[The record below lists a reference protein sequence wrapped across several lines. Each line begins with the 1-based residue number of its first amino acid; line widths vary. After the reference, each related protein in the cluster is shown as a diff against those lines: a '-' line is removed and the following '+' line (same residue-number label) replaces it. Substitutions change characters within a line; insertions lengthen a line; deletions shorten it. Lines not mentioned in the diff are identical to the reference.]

1 MPVLLPVS
9 ISVEWASCP
18 PDNKHETG
26 KMPVLQPIASMPI
39 ASMPSLPL
47 LPT

>member
-18 PDNKHETG
+18 PDYLWTLARCQFYSL
-26 KMPVLQPIASMPI
+26 MPVLQLDASST
-39 ASMPSLPL
+39 A
-47 LPT
+47 